1 MTTLLVDGDLWAYR
15 TAAATEKSTDFG
27 DGQFVLTADAEAGK
41 FNLDALM
48 EEFQETLGADRIIV
62 AISDERNFRK
72 EVMPTY
78 KSNRRDVRR
87 PIILHEL
94 LDHFRA
100 EYEVFTRPGLEA
112 DDVMGILLTNPS
124 VVKGEKIVVTM
135 DKDLRSVPG
144 LHWNPDKEGQ
154 TKHKRPTLV
163 TPEEADLAFY
173 AQVLSGDQVDGYGG
187 CPGIGKV
194 RADALVREPVRFV
207 RTHEEVRRGPNKG
220 TIRTRYVTE
229 PTSDIWECIVS
240 LYERQG
246 FTEADAL
253 QNARV
258 ARILRHG
265 DYDYK
270 KKEPILWQP
279 NR

>member
-48 EEFQETLGADRIIV
+48 DDFLHTLGADRIIV

-72 EVMPTY
+72 EILPTY
-78 KSNRRDVRR
+78 KSNRANIRR
-87 PIILHEL
+87 PIILQEL
-94 LDHFRA
+94 LQHFRD

-112 DDVMGILLTNPS
+112 DDVMGILLTNPK

-144 LHWNPDKEGQ
+144 LHWNPEKE
-154 TKHKRPTLV
+154 KKPVLIK
-163 TPEEADLAFY
+163 PAEADALFY
-173 AQVLSGDQVDGYGG
+173 GQVLSGDIVDGYSG
-187 CPGIGKV
+187 CPGIGVKG
-194 RADALVREPVRFV
+194 AAELVANPIRMVNE
-207 RTHEEVRRGPNKG
+207 TYEVMRGPNKG
-220 TIRTRYVTE
+220 AVKARWVKE
-229 PTSDIWECIVS
+229 PTADIWECIVS
-240 LYERQG
+240 HYERAG
-246 FTEADAL
+246 LTEDDAL
-253 QNARV
+253 ANARV
-258 ARILRHG
+258 ARILRHE

-270 KKEPILWQP
+270 QKEPILWTP
-279 NR
+279 SR